1 MTSPTRTVALARR
14 ATALAVTA
22 GLVGVAVA
30 NWSAPPSTPVP
41 DQPERDVAA
50 WSMPLDAAVGVTPD
64 AEAWA
69 EDLRLRPC
77 LAEQGWTA
85 TAPDRDP
92 TILLAADSWDDD
104 WVVVPPLDAE
114 RAERFGHGPVTD
126 ASEVAWTA
134 WARQHNADTELG
146 RALDTC
152 LPEVRGTS
160 WGTPFDGQEV
170 QSRARDLR
178 VVARRHALAD
188 RDVVAAA
195 ARWRACLTQ
204 AGPGVGADLPDDPMS
219 LLLPGDDEAPV
230 AVTDAG
236 RRFAEADVDCQASSG
251 YRSALY
257 DAQWREES
265 LVSGDDAALFSSP
278 RAARVEHVAD
288 AVRSLLLDEDR

>member
-1 MTSPTRTVALARR
+1 MTSSNRAAAIARRAVALAV
-14 ATALAVTA
+14 AA

-41 DQPERDVAA
+41 NQPERNVAA
-50 WSMPLDAAVGVTPD
+50 WNMPLDTAVGVTPD

-92 TILLAADSWDDD
+92 RILLAADSWHDDS
-104 WVVVPPLDAE
+104 VVVPPLDAE

-126 ASEVAWTA
+126 TSEVAWTA
-134 WARQHNADTELG
+134 WARQYNADAGLS

-178 VVARRHALAD
+178 VVARRDALAD

-204 AGPGVGADLPDDPMS
+204 TGPGVGVDLPDDPMS
-219 LLLPGDDEAPV
+219 LLLPTDDQIPV
-230 AVTDAG
+230 AVTDAE
-236 RRFAEADVDCQASSG
+236 RQFAQADVDCQLSSG
-251 YRSALY
+251 YRAALY

-265 LVSGDDAALFSSP
+265 LVSSEDAVLFSSP
-278 RAARVEHVAD
+278 KADQLAETAD
-288 AVRSLLLDEDR
+288 AVRGLLLDANR